1 MLIKIIHFVFYL
13 IGSHETLGP
22 NTNADTE
29 RIRTLVTVL
38 DSLLASKG
46 AVYLWFFFL
55 LAKWLYHLQEKVLLA
70 LEKPSGFVWWFSGG
84 QILKTYKM
92 WPKQFLYYY
101 YYYYYYYRYGK
112 IWNCEL
118 NSVKGVC
125 LVSILVRRNLQQCS
139 SPNNFQF
146 T

>member
-22 NTNADTE
+22 NANADTE

-55 LAKWLYHLQEKVLLA
+55 LAK
-70 LEKPSGFVWWFSGG
+70 
-84 QILKTYKM
+84 
-92 WPKQFLYYY
+92 
-101 YYYYYYYRYGK
+101 
-112 IWNCEL
+112 
-118 NSVKGVC
+118 
-125 LVSILVRRNLQQCS
+125 
-139 SPNNFQF
+139 
-146 T
+146 